1 MTLTRSTHL
10 KEENSQANPQS
21 ETHLST
27 ETEQIL
33 HLKRLLVTLKQHYEK
48 NLQTTHIQ
56 LQAEQ
61 NQKIALQKELDSTQ
75 AELADSQKH
84 HEEELAALRH
94 QQTVLKDLL
103 KKTQDELKQLRADP
117 QSHHQPTGKDSFLS
131 RNRNKEIYLE
141 TKQLRE
147 ELDQAHKRTKS
158 LEQELVESKQ
168 KAQQELTQ
176 LQQLAASHSLETTDT
191 NTSQLLRQE
200 LENIKQTLVQ
210 GTQETKALEARYVEV
225 LNEKIDL
232 EHQFKQLHIQ
242 FDHQSSNLTAFQ
254 TKLHQIEQ
262 QKKKLENQV
271 YVKESELNEKTKQLQ
286 ELQQQAQQLKEW
298 KQEKEFIQDK
308 YEQLKDEWMQVTEQ
322 LEEALNIR
330 SQAEQQLAQLESLAQ
345 EQRLHLQEHTH
356 QVLSLDQD
364 KQILLLECQQLKN
377 LLEDSE
383 ARLKVAQQ
391 HLAKKVK
398 EAALLNEKLEEHQSQ
413 LIDLE
418 QIAEHQKTELSQ
430 LHAHADLYQKQ
441 EKRLQEQLHEA
452 LKGTESQ
459 VAKWEEKYFR
469 MYDKWQESETRIREL
484 KKFEE
489 KHQQM
494 QSLLAN
500 LGTFMGTSFNSAGAL
515 FSAGQEGN
523 RLNAIEN
530 ENASQAIP
538 KTDPSEERYD
548 LFGMRQPIE
557 KYKSPHSHE

>member
-1 MTLTRSTHL
+1 MLLTRLPHSE
-10 KEENSQANPQS
+10 EENSLASPQTDAHASS
-21 ETHLST
+21 EAG
-27 ETEQIL
+27 QIL

-56 LQAEQ
+56 LQADQ
-61 NQKIALQKELDSTQ
+61 NQKIALQKELDSVQ
-75 AELADSQKH
+75 AELADTQKR

-103 KKTQDELKQLRADP
+103 KKSQDELQQLRVNP
-117 QSHHQPTGKDSFLS
+117 QQNPQPSGKESSFL

-141 TKQLRE
+141 TKHLRE
-147 ELDQAHKRTKS
+147 ELDQAQKKAKA
-158 LEQELVESKQ
+158 LEQELVESRQ
-168 KAQQELTQ
+168 KAQQDLSQ
-176 LQQLAASHSLETTDT
+176 LQQLASSSSSSESTDIHT
-191 NTSQLLRQE
+191 AQLLQE
-200 LENIKQTLVQ
+200 ELATIKQTLAQ

-232 EHQFKQLHIQ
+232 ESQLKQLHIQ
-242 FDHQSSNLTAFQ
+242 FEHQTSNVAALQ

-271 YVKESELNEKTKQLQ
+271 YTKESELNEKNKLLQ
-286 ELQQQAQQLKEW
+286 DLQQQAQQLKEW

-308 YEQLKDEWMQVTEQ
+308 YEQLKDEWIQVTER
-322 LEEALNIR
+322 LEEALTIR
-330 SQAEQQLAQLESLAQ
+330 SQAEHQLIQLESLAQ
-345 EQRLHLQEHTH
+345 EQRMHLQEHTH
-356 QVLSLDQD
+356 QILSLDQD
-364 KQILLLECQQLKN
+364 KQMLLLECQQLKN

-398 EAALLNEKLEEHQSQ
+398 EAALLNEKLEEHHNH

-418 QIAEHQKTELSQ
+418 QITEEQKSQ
-430 LHAHADLYQKQ
+430 LAQLQSHVDLYQKQ

-469 MYDKWQESETRIREL
+469 MYDKWQESENRIRDL

-500 LGTFMGTSFNSAGAL
+500 LGTFMGASFNSAGAL

-523 RLNAIEN
+523 RLNAMEN
-530 ENASQAIP
+530 ENSSQNAA
-538 KTDPSEERYD
+538 KMDPAEERYD
-548 LFGMRQPIE
+548 LFGMRQPNE
-557 KYKSPHSHE
+557 KYKSPPQP